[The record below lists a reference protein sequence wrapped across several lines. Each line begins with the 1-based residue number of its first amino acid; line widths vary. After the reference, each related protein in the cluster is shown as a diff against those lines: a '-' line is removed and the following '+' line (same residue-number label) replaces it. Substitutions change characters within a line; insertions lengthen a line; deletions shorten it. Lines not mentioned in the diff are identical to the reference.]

1 MNYLAAPFGSE
12 ESLLLDYGVKDV
24 DFTFD
29 GQGNPVPTTKGLSD
43 LFVSWKYFTQHQQV
57 IFNATDSS
65 FAGVAHTA
73 QQGIVPYLIA
83 DPSVGLFSATDTS
96 KGGVLQHE
104 GRGRP
109 FRDGDRPRPG
119 RAALTS

>member
-1 MNYLAAPFGSE
+1 M
-12 ESLLLDYGVKDV
+12 
-24 DFTFD
+24 
-29 GQGNPVPTTKGLSD
+29 PTTKGLSD

-83 DPSVGLFSATDTS
+83 DPSVGLFSATDTN

-109 FRDGDRPRPG
+109 FRDGDRPR
-119 RAALTS
+119 RWDRT